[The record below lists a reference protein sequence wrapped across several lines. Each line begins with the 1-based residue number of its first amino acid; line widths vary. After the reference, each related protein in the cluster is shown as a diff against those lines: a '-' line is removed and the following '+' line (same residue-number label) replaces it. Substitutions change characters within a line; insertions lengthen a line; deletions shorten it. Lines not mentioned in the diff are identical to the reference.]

1 MDQYKVIAKETYL
14 SLMVFLDF
22 FIRGQS
28 CIWNAKQKQPV
39 AVKKGAAK

>member
-14 SLMVFLDF
+14 SLMVFSDI

-28 CIWNAKQKQPV
+28 STRNEYRENT
-39 AVKKGAAK
+39 